1 MAALTARRAVK
12 TKKFTTIELPGTIQ
26 QVYQGG
32 VACFDTSTGLVAKA
46 AASTTMIPIGKFAE
60 SKLVAS
66 GETVLVELFREL
78 ECEWLANSVAN
89 AVDAAAVGSLVYLED
104 DQTVRK
110 TDNTNT
116 LSVAGRCW
124 KIDATRGVL
133 VEMRQTAGDR
143 LGGLDA

>member
-104 DQTVRK
+104 DQTVRC
-110 TDNTNT
+110 DPRR
-116 LSVAGRCW
+116 AGR
-124 KIDATRGVL
+124 DAPNGRRSPRRFG
-133 VEMRQTAGDR
+133 R
-143 LGGLDA
+143 LSPELNAP